1 MTRTAS
7 RFTGA
12 LGLLIALA
20 APATARPDDLADE
33 ADLHFEL
40 GADRYRARDFRGA
53 LEHFLASN
61 RLVPNRNV
69 LFNIART
76 YEQLERYADAH
87 RTYSLALEGETDR
100 QVLAT
105 LQASLA
111 RIAPNVAVLRVTTE
125 PPGATLYIDRRDLG
139 PRGTA
144 PRSLAFAPG
153 SVRVIAE
160 LPGHE
165 PAELAG
171 VVVRL
176 GQVTPVT
183 LRLTPILG
191 RVNIGGEVPGAEVR
205 VDSEAEAPRC
215 TVPCA
220 LDLPPGPHVFH
231 ISAPGYQTS
240 TETVTVL
247 ARETV
252 TVRPALAPVTGSL
265 VVSADER
272 DALVE
277 VDGHSVG
284 FTPVVVPAQVGE
296 RRVRVSLAGH
306 RVVERT
312 VTVARDAEARINVQL
327 RQIEEVSAAS
337 RATEN
342 LEDAPSSVSIVP
354 GRELRAMSYPT
365 IAEALRGVRG
375 VYLSDDRFYQSAGFR
390 GFGRP
395 GDYGNRV
402 LLLVDGMPTNDN
414 WLNSSYLGFDART
427 DLDDVERIEVVRG
440 PGSVLYGT
448 GAFSGVVNIVT
459 RGRPTTRSADFT
471 LGTAEYGVARAR
483 AGLRLPFGRHG
494 GMWASV
500 SGAQAAGRDF
510 FFPEYVR
517 PAMGGAPASDGN
529 VRGVDGFEAGTF
541 TGRLWYR
548 ALTAQWLLHSRDK
561 AIPSGSYNTLAGDPR
576 NRATDT
582 RGLFELRFEPE
593 LTRGVQLLSR
603 AFVNHYRYRSTLV
616 DRDEVDAV
624 GRDGFDGT
632 WVGGELRFALRLGE
646 SLRLNVGGEVQRHLQ
661 VLQRSGSPENPTES
675 LNTSTPY
682 TNLAG
687 YLTADWALSPAVRLN
702 AAGRLDHY
710 AYDASS
716 AGAAQ
721 ALTSVNPRVALI
733 VRPYAAGVVKLMG
746 GRAFRA
752 PSIYERF
759 YQDGGRTQLAGGA
772 LRPETI
778 WSGEIEF
785 SHRFSNTVTG
795 TVSGYTNYIQDLVAL
810 RPAPSDPDLSQYQNT
825 SVPVLTLGAEAELR
839 REWRQGWMLSAAY
852 AFQRSQYVEP
862 SGQQTLR
869 NVANA
874 PEQLLSLR
882 AAAPVVPELFT
893 LMTRLSIEGPR
904 WDRNE
909 RVTDPAQGRTETA
922 VVWDLALSGRSAR
935 WNLRYA
941 VGIYNAFDW
950 RYTAP
955 VSVEFP
961 SNFNRIVQ
969 SGRTFLANATYTF

>member
-1 MTRTAS
+1 MTRTAA
-7 RFTGA
+7 RWMGA
-12 LGLLIALA
+12 LGLLVAFG
-20 APATARPDDLADE
+20 APRVTRADDLADE

-40 GADRYRARDFRGA
+40 GAERYRSRDFRGA

-69 LFNIART
+69 LFNIARS
-76 YEQLERYADAH
+76 YEQLQRYADAH
-87 RTYSLALEGETDR
+87 RTYSLAMEGETNR
-100 QVLAT
+100 EALTT
-105 LQASLA
+105 LQAALA
-111 RIAPNVAVLRVTTE
+111 RIAPYVAVLRVNTE
-125 PPGATLYIDRRDLG
+125 PAGATLYIDRRDLG
-139 PRGTA
+139 PRGAA

-153 SVRVIAE
+153 TVRVIAE
-160 LPGHE
+160 LPGYE
-165 PAELAG
+165 PAEAAG
-171 VVVRL
+171 VALRL
-176 GQVTPVT
+176 GQETPVT
-183 LRLTPILG
+183 LRLVPILG
-191 RVNIGGEVPGAEVR
+191 RVEVSGEVAGAEVR
-205 VDSEAEAPRC
+205 VDAAEGAARC
-215 TVPCA
+215 TVPCT
-220 LDLPPGPHVFH
+220 LELSPGPHTLHVT
-231 ISAPGYQTS
+231 ANGYQAAA
-240 TETVTVL
+240 EPVTVT

-252 TVRPALAPVTGSL
+252 RARPVLAPITGSL
-265 VVSADER
+265 VVGADER

-277 VDGHSVG
+277 VDGRAVG
-284 FTPVVVPAQVGE
+284 FTPAVVPAQIGE
-296 RRVRVSLAGH
+296 RRVRISLSGY
-306 RVVERT
+306 RPVERT
-312 VTVARDAEARINVQL
+312 VTVRRDAEARVEAQL

-342 LEDAPSSVSIVP
+342 LEDAPSSVSIIP

-414 WLNSSYLGFDART
+414 WINSSYIGFDARG

-459 RGRPTTRSADFT
+459 RGRPTTRSADFS
-471 LGTAEYGVARAR
+471 LGTAEYGVARGR
-483 AGLRLPFGRHG
+483 AGLRLPLGAHG
-494 GMWASV
+494 GLWASV

-517 PAMGGAPASDGN
+517 PAMGAAPASDGN
-529 VRGVDGFEAGTF
+529 VRGVDGFEAGSF

-548 ALTAQWLLHSRDK
+548 ALTAQWLLNSRDK
-561 AIPSGSYNTLAGDPR
+561 GIPSGSYNTVAGDPR

-593 LTRGVQLLSR
+593 LARGVQLLSR

-616 DRDEVDAV
+616 DRDEADAV
-624 GRDGFDGT
+624 GRDAFDGT
-632 WVGGELRFALRLGE
+632 WVGGELRFALRLAD

-661 VLQRSGSPENPTES
+661 VHQRSGTPENGSEN
-675 LNTSTPY
+675 LDTSTPY
-682 TNLAG
+682 SQLAG
-687 YLTADWALSPAVRLN
+687 YLTADWAVAPGVRVN

-710 AYDASS
+710 RYDAT
-716 AGAAQ
+716 AATDAQ
-721 ALTSVNPRVALI
+721 SLTAINPRVAVI
-733 VRPYAAGVVKLMG
+733 VRPYAAGVLKLMG

-759 YQDGGRTQLAGGA
+759 YQDGGRTQLPGGA

-778 WSGEIEF
+778 WSGEVEF

-795 TVSGYTNYIQDLVAL
+795 TVSGYANYIQDLVAL
-810 RPAPSDPDLSQYQNT
+810 RPAPGMPDLTQYQNT
-825 SVPVLTLGAEAELR
+825 NVPVMTLGAEAELR

-862 SGQQTLR
+862 AGQNNLR

-893 LMTRLSIEGPR
+893 LMTRLSVEGPR

-909 RVTDPAQGRTETA
+909 RADDPAQGRTETA
-922 VVWDLALSGRSAR
+922 VVWDLALSGRAQR
-935 WNLRYA
+935 WNVRYA
-941 VGIYNAFDW
+941 VGVYNAFDW